1 VFQNGR
7 VIAMLQGL
15 EITAPFG
22 ESSIVGQNSD
32 DCSHVGRRDLVFASR
47 KKKMLR
53 SFRPVPMFFT
63 VTGEAASLAATA
75 T

>member
-1 VFQNGR
+1 
-7 VIAMLQGL
+7 MLQGL

-22 ESSIVGQNSD
+22 ELSIVGQNTH
-32 DCSHVGRRDLVFASR
+32 DCSHVGRQDLGFDPR
-47 KKKMLR
+47 KKKMFR

-63 VTGEAASLAATA
+63 VTGEAASLAVTA